1 MQAIGAF
8 VEQPFKGILCLFLL
22 DMGLLAARRLDDF
35 RAVGTALL
43 AFGLYMP
50 LVGMV
55 VGMATA
61 YWLGLSVGGATLLAA
76 LSASASYIVVP
87 AAMRLALPQAN
98 PSLYVTVS
106 LAITFPFNVVV
117 GIPLYYGAAQLI
129 ASP

>member
-8 VEQPFKGILCLFLL
+8 VDQPFKGILCLFLL
-22 DMGLLAARRLDDF
+22 DMGLVAARRLDAF
-35 RAVGTALL
+35 RAVGLALV

-50 LVGMV
+50 LVGML
-55 VGMATA
+55 VGLATA
-61 YWLGLSVGGATLLAA
+61 SLLNLSVGGTTLLAVLA
-76 LSASASYIVVP
+76 ASASYIVVP

-117 GIPLYYGAAQLI
+117 GIPLYYSAAQFI
-129 ASP
+129 TSP